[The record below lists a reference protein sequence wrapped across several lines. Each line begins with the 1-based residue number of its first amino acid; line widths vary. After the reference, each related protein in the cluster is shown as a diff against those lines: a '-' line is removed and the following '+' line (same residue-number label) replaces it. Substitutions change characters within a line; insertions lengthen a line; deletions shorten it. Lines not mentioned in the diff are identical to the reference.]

1 MFGQSDIVSVMR
13 DRTSRL
19 RSFFA
24 SLVGLRYR
32 ELPFGT
38 RREEIDAALSDLRA
52 QKCGESGTPAFEVNN
67 EYFRIGRRRVRVCT
81 EDEMFVSLCGSKRL
95 VDALYESIV
104 ARSEARLGRGS

>member
-1 MFGQSDIVSVMR
+1 MH
-13 DRTSRL
+13 DRISRL

-38 RREEIDAALSDLRA
+38 RRDQIEAALSDLQA

-67 EYFRIGRRRVRVCT
+67 EYFRIGRRHVRVST
-81 EDEMFVSLCGSKRL
+81 EDEMFVSLWGSKRL
-95 VDALYESIV
+95 VDSLYESIV
-104 ARSEARLGRGS
+104 TRSEAKLRSGQDS